1 MLKMF
6 LCIALDCP
14 HHALFLFVLC
24 LFFSLR
30 VSPDNP
36 GINQLAIEKLF
47 SLVEERPN
55 EWLDEWIF
63 YLN

>member
-1 MLKMF
+1 MFKMF
-6 LCIALDCP
+6 LCIALDYP
-14 HHALFLFVLC
+14 HHALFLFCIMFIL
-24 LFFSLR
+24 LSQGP
-30 VSPDNP
+30 PDNP
-36 GINQLAIEKLF
+36 GINQLALEKLF